1 MNARLRYSL
10 SKRPTNAAEK
20 AKKAAGKRWRGVWY
34 VRWRRP
40 DGRYSSA
47 KSTGHE
53 NKTAAIDWCES
64 QIDADVVDRPDV
76 TLGEY
81 SAGFF
86 DWPDG
91 RYAIDRKAGGHRA
104 SYRSAQSNRTD
115 FKNHVLRL
123 IPPETLVRE
132 ITRVTTRQLRDA
144 LFREDRA
151 PSTINHVVNSLSV
164 VMQAAEE
171 DGIIPAVPPYLPRRW
186 EGEPSRLPDAR
197 GGAVTLRR
205 WQVARQ
211 PRQGRQPP
219 RRRYRAP
226 SVGDSRADAGTPRVH
241 REYIDVRRV
250 WDRNAW
256 RLKDTTKNE
265 QPRVVPVSKEIRRE
279 LAYLIHANPHGRRG
293 YVFWDATNPRAPMDP
308 TEMTAALYRA
318 LESIGMSAESRKAAR
333 VDFHSWRHFANSRLV
348 ESGIPETTV
357 RAMIG
362 HRSADMT
369 LNYYHASEL
378 AVIAGVQGALL

>member
-171 DGIIPAVPPYLPRRW
+171 DGIIPAVPRI
-186 EGEPSRLPDAR
+186 
-197 GGAVTLRR
+197 
-205 WQVARQ
+205 
-211 PRQGRQPP
+211 
-219 RRRYRAP
+219 YRAGGKGNP
-226 SVGDSRADAGTPRVH
+226 RGSLTLEEARSLFADGKWPDNRAKVANLLAAATGLRQSEIAGLTRDRVH